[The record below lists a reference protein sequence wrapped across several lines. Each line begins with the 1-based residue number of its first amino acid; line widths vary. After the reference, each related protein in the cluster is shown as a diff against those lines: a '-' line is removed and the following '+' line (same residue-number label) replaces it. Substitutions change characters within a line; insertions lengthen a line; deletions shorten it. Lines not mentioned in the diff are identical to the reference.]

1 MYSFAAML
9 KQALFFTLQLTAAT
23 FPYTAATFPQLRGSM
38 AALSSRMME
47 LNVKVAEAGLKDL
60 GVILKE
66 KLGKDQLRDHAM
78 ALLTLKKRPFTGSQS
93 NTPQL
98 RRNETCRELPSTARR
113 GKAHSKS

>member
-1 MYSFAAML
+1 
-9 KQALFFTLQLTAAT
+9 
-23 FPYTAATFPQLRGSM
+23 M

-78 ALLTLKKRPFTGSQS
+78 ALFTLKKYALYWIPVECAAVAAE
-93 NTPQL
+93 
-98 RRNETCRELPSTARR
+98 RN
-113 GKAHSKS
+113 